1 MTKYKK
7 IRMNPSSSATVTKKK
22 KPPNGFSIFFK
33 MYTPYIKQQFPN
45 YSSNEIMKEAAHQWN
60 NTPQDLKN
68 SFLIYAADEGWIH
81 HYVRSTVP
89 PRSSTNIFD
98 SSKKEKKEV
107 EKDCH
112 HPDDDELFHK
122 FINMP

>member
-1 MTKYKK
+1 
-7 IRMNPSSSATVTKKK
+7 
-22 KPPNGFSIFFK
+22 

-68 SFLIYAADEGWIH
+68 SFLIYAVDEE
-81 HYVRSTVP
+81 V
-89 PRSSTNIFD
+89 
-98 SSKKEKKEV
+98 KEV

-112 HPDDDELFHK
+112 QPDDDELFRK